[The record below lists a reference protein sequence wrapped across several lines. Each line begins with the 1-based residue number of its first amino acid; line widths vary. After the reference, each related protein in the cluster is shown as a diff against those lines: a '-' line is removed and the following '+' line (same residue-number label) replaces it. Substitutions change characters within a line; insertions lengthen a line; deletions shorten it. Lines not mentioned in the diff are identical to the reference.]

1 MEKNIDEVARIDG
14 ELKLIHEKL
23 KVIETNHL
31 AHLKQ
36 DIDKINKLV
45 WTIGIMVFNIY
56 CERLNILMFKIF
68 ATICFL
74 SIGQRDYSLF

>member
-1 MEKNIDEVARIDG
+1 MDKNIDVEVARIDG

-45 WTIGIMVFNIY
+45 WTIGIMVFSK
-56 CERLNILMFKIF
+56 CK
-68 ATICFL
+68 
-74 SIGQRDYSLF
+74 

>member
-1 MEKNIDEVARIDG
+1 MEKNIDVEVARIDG

-31 AHLKQ
+31 AHLKA

-45 WTIGIMVFNIY
+45 WTIGIMVFSN
-56 CERLNILMFKIF
+56 LLFILRDFIF
-68 ATICFL
+68 
-74 SIGQRDYSLF
+74 